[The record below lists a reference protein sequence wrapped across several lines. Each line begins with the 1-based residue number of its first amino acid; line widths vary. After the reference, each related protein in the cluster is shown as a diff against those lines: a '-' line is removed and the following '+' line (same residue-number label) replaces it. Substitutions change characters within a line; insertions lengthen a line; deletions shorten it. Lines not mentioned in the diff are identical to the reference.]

1 MFGSYLKNVTVA
13 IVFSLT
19 FFMGYAKPL
28 YNWDMITYVASA
40 FHMDG
45 LSGQQLSEATYD
57 LVREEVGE
65 ERFNSLIEGD
75 YRSVVYRDPR
85 SLEQQ
90 LPFYT
95 PRVFYIGAMRFLSS
109 LGFNYAESS
118 YLVSSLFSA
127 ASVFLVALILG
138 QFSVSVYVLPL
149 VVLFSG
155 LVQLARYS
163 TPDAMACFFALTA
176 FYMLISGRIY
186 YLMIAA
192 ILPLVRT
199 DFIILSLLFSVN
211 GVLERRKLIAVS
223 SAFVAIL
230 LYLVVNREMGN
241 YGWLTIFNFTL
252 IEIDPYPKDL
262 EFSIYWKDY
271 LRPYISTVW
280 NLTKHLHG
288 LIFFLAFALWY
299 TAKKKD
305 STELTLEDRS
315 LWICLVFVVLHLLAF
330 PVYKDRFFTSTAII
344 GLIYTLSK
352 VRGLERT

>member
-1 MFGSYLKNVTVA
+1 MFGSYLKNMTVA
-13 IVFSLT
+13 IVLLLT
-19 FFMGYAKPL
+19 FFVGYFKPL
-28 YNWDMITYVASA
+28 YNWDMIAYVASA

-45 LSGQQLSEATYD
+45 LSGQQLSDATYD
-57 LVREEVGE
+57 LVRKEVGE
-65 ERFNSLIEGD
+65 ERFNPLIEGD
-75 YRSVVYRDPR
+75 YRSAVYKDPG

-95 PRVFYIGAMRFLSS
+95 PRVFYIGAMRFLGN
-109 LGFNYAESS
+109 LGVDYAESS

-127 ASVFLVALILG
+127 ASVFLVALILK
-138 QFSVSVYVLPL
+138 QFSVSVYMLPL

-163 TPDAMACFFALTA
+163 TPDALACFFTLTA

-199 DFIILSLLFSVN
+199 DFVILSLLFSIN
-211 GVLERRKLIAVS
+211 GVLERRKLIALISV
-223 SAFVAIL
+223 FVAIL

-252 IEIDPYPKDL
+252 IELDPYPKDL

-271 LRPYISTVW
+271 LRPYISTVL
-280 NLTKHLHG
+280 NLTNHLHG
-288 LIFFLAFALWY
+288 LIFFLAFALWHI
-299 TAKKKD
+299 AKKKV
-305 STELTLEDRS
+305 STEMTVEDRS

-330 PVYKDRFFTSTAII
+330 PTYMDRFFTISAII
-344 GLIYTLSK
+344 GLIYILSK
-352 VRGLERT
+352 VREVERF